1 MKRTLSRRLKDL
13 VKTLILRRY
22 YGRRNKRASNVVPM
36 IIYMADG
43 KIHHGGLS
51 DRICGF
57 ISAYLYC
64 KERGI
69 AFKGY
74 FVSPYKLTDYL
85 CPAEYDWVIGKEELS
100 FNSRDSKPVYLPF
113 SPYPEEKRIARL
125 LNVARYKQIHLYT
138 NMRYSKEQFHTA
150 FKELFRYTPKLEEKL
165 AYYQEMYRGGV
176 ISLTFRFQQLLND
189 FSEGKFPK
197 LETEEERGKL
207 IGRCLKCVRTLH
219 SQTGKD
225 ILVTSDSGTFLSR
238 VSEESYVHTISGRIV
253 HMDFLKGT
261 ESIDYET
268 HLKSFVD
275 LFMLGYAEKIY
286 LADFA
291 PLYSSSFPRTAAL
304 LFNKPFESI
313 H

>member
-1 MKRTLSRRLKDL
+1 M
-13 VKTLILRRY
+13 
-22 YGRRNKRASNVVPM
+22 
-36 IIYMADG
+36 
-43 KIHHGGLS
+43 
-51 DRICGF
+51 
-57 ISAYLYC
+57 
-64 KERGI
+64 
-69 AFKGY
+69 
-74 FVSPYKLTDYL
+74 
-85 CPAEYDWVIGKEELS
+85 
-100 FNSRDSKPVYLPF
+100 
-113 SPYPEEKRIARL
+113 
-125 LNVARYKQIHLYT
+125 
-138 NMRYSKEQFHTA
+138 
-150 FKELFRYTPKLEEKL
+150 
-165 AYYQEMYRGGV
+165 
-176 ISLTFRFQQLLND
+176 
-189 FSEGKFPK
+189 
-197 LETEEERGKL
+197 
-207 IGRCLKCVRTLH
+207 RTLH